1 MLEHS
6 LSRHGVRI
14 RIELMNREQISVEST
29 GSRRV
34 RQRGFSLL
42 ELLVVAALVIIAAT
56 MAVPSG
62 TRNLEAARLG
72 SAAQEMSYRI
82 SETRMRAIS
91 QNTRT
96 RLVLM
101 AQQRRYQVQI
111 LEREVWSAD
120 GTPVELPASASVVQG
135 GTVEFLPSG
144 LAVSGVTFEMASGE
158 LTKRVFVSR
167 AGGVIY

>member
-6 LSRHGVRI
+6 LSRLGVRI
-14 RIELMNREQISVEST
+14 RIELMHREQISVEST
-29 GSRRV
+29 GSGRV

-42 ELLVVAALVIIAAT
+42 ELLVVAALAVIAAT

-62 TRNLEAARLG
+62 TRNLGAAQLG

-111 LEREVWSAD
+111 LVGEVWSAD
-120 GTPVELPASASVVQG
+120 GPPVELPASASVVQ
-135 GTVEFLPSG
+135 EEP
-144 LAVSGVTFEMASGE
+144 
-158 LTKRVFVSR
+158 
-167 AGGVIY
+167 